1 MLSEVTSNIITC
13 VAGLSPCPSP
23 MSSYTKTDFP
33 INQMCC
39 LQQHY
44 IHVPIEFCYKFVLY
58 LLHIMEKRAS
68 AWEKGFYKSADI
80 SLTIRVILEFE
91 KASHSWVCGQQTQSS
106 NTTYTQCTPFE
117 ETPKMPI
124 VHKLKYVVLEFKNPQ
139 LSIKASKRKLVLY
152 MSTSVCYLICNFTR
166 FKAAEEVFRFF
177 TFCRVSGE
185 NIFIYGKL
193 CACKF

>member
-1 MLSEVTSNIITC
+1 MGNFHPMLSEVTSNIITC

-68 AWEKGFYKSADI
+68 A
-80 SLTIRVILEFE
+80 
-91 KASHSWVCGQQTQSS
+91 
-106 NTTYTQCTPFE
+106 
-117 ETPKMPI
+117 
-124 VHKLKYVVLEFKNPQ
+124 
-139 LSIKASKRKLVLY
+139 
-152 MSTSVCYLICNFTR
+152 
-166 FKAAEEVFRFF
+166 
-177 TFCRVSGE
+177 
-185 NIFIYGKL
+185 
-193 CACKF
+193 